1 MAASAGKMRAIRVGD
16 KVEILGYRKTVSW
29 GKRKPQKYGFVVSI
43 DGAYILVR
51 PRWWRANELVEKYPN
66 ELRLVTK

>member
-1 MAASAGKMRAIRVGD
+1 MAGRIRRTRAFQVGD

-29 GKRKPQKYGFVVSI
+29 GDRKPQKFGFIVSI

-51 PRWWRANELVEKYPN
+51 PRWWRASELIEKYPN
-66 ELRLVTK
+66 ELRLVGK